1 MAGKRDWLEAGLAA
15 LAADGAG
22 AVTIDRLC
30 GDLGLTKGS
39 FYHHFKGITGFRTEL
54 LAHFEAESTTRFIE
68 AVEGVS
74 GPAGAKFARLL
85 DLALADEGDRPGLEV
100 AVRAWAL
107 GDAEARAAQ
116 RRIDERRIAY
126 LHELLTES
134 AAPDAATD
142 ACPTPAPSPGV
153 PSRATAPGAAAVPSE
168 AGDARTGKHDGAP
181 DWLPLARLLYLVL
194 VGGGHLVPP
203 LPAGE
208 LRDIYRLASRLA
220 PGGPWEDA

>member
-74 GPAGAKFARLL
+74 GPAGVKFARLL

-116 RRIDERRIAY
+116 RRIDERRISY
-126 LHELLTES
+126 LHELLCES

-142 ACPTPAPSPGV
+142 ACPTPSPGAA
-153 PSRATAPGAAAVPSE
+153 SRATAPDAAAIPYRAS
-168 AGDARTGKHDGAP
+168 DARTGADDGARE
-181 DWLPLARLLYLVL
+181 WLPLARLLYLVL

-220 PGGPWEDA
+220 PGGPWEEA

>member
-1 MAGKRDWLEAGLAA
+1 MAGKRDWLEAGLAV

-68 AVEGVS
+68 AVEDVP
-74 GPAGAKFARLL
+74 GPTGAKFTHLL

-107 GDAEARAAQ
+107 GDVEARAAQ

-126 LHELLTES
+126 LHDLLCES
-134 AAPDAATD
+134 AAPDAAAD
-142 ACPTPAPSPGV
+142 ARPTPSPALG
-153 PSRATAPGAAAVPSE
+153 TASQAITPGAAAVASE
-168 AGDARTGKHDGAP
+168 TGGVHTGADGKSR

-203 LPAGE
+203 LPAEE

-220 PGGPWEDA
+220 PGGPWEEA